1 MFTGIVQH
9 CGRVLALDHNPTGA
23 RLALD
28 AVPGWSLSEG
38 ESIAVNGCCLTAL
51 PGAAN
56 PVFDLSQETLAK
68 TSLGA
73 LRAGD
78 RVNLERA
85 LRLGDAL
92 GGHLMAG
99 HVDGLAELVAIRP
112 EGEGAVWTLR
122 APADL
127 AALIASKGSVALDGV
142 SLTPIDVRGDE
153 FSVALIPHT
162 LQATQF
168 SLRKPG
174 DRLNLEADV
183 LARYLQR
190 QLEARR

>member
-1 MFTGIVQH
+1 MFTGIVQM
-9 CGRVLALDHNPTGA
+9 CGRVQGLEQNDTGA
-23 RLALD
+23 RLALE
-28 AVPGWSLSEG
+28 AVEGWRLEKG

-51 PGAAN
+51 PGSTH
-56 PVFDLSQETLAK
+56 PVFDLSHETLEK
-68 TSLGA
+68 TSLGG
-73 LRAGD
+73 LKPGD
-78 RVNLERA
+78 LVNLERA

-99 HVDGLAELVAIRP
+99 HVDGLAELVAIRL
-112 EGEGAVWTLR
+112 EGAGAVWTLR
-122 APADL
+122 APASL
-127 AALIASKGSVALDGV
+127 APLIASKGSVALDGV

-168 SLRKPG
+168 HQRKIG
-174 DRLNLEADV
+174 DHLNLEADV

>member
-1 MFTGIVQH
+1 MFTGIVQC
-9 CGRVLALDHNPTGA
+9 CGQVLGLERNATGA
-23 RLALD
+23 RLSLA

-51 PGAAN
+51 PGSAN

-73 LRAGD
+73 LRTGD
-78 RVNLERA
+78 LVNLERA

-99 HVDGLAELVAIRP
+99 HVDGLAELLSIRP
-112 EGEGAVWTLR
+112 EGDGAVWTLR

-127 AALIASKGSVALDGV
+127 APLVASKGSVALDGV

-168 SLRKPG
+168 HQRKPG

-190 QLEARR
+190 QLEVRR